1 MGLSKASVTRFAYAL
16 GFTGFAEL
24 RERLQKELLQR
35 NNRGFKDI
43 LDQSYRESPGAV
55 PHLYDFLR
63 EDMELLERT
72 MAKLSVEAF
81 EQAVEA
87 VLKAESITV
96 AGSRR
101 ARGLAV
107 ILAMTL
113 NNFLGNTRLAP
124 LYSGELADEIQR
136 LRPDGLLIAF
146 AFARYVRESVLM
158 VQLAARKGV
167 LTDYQGGMIV
177 STKAVEEF
185 GDNFRMNPIGTG
197 PFQLAEYVPRQYVR
211 LVRNEQ
217 YFRGVPQIEEV
228 VYRFMPDLR
237 SRELAFRAG
246 ELDVMEGLREQWWV
260 EDIQQMPGIVVDV
273 VGPGE
278 MRTLHYNMSRPP
290 FNDIRVRQ
298 AISYLINRDEIV
310 EIIGPSVTVPAYSP
324 VPPGYMA
331 HTDDVERYDYNPRRP
346 SSSWRRRVIPTA

>member
-1 MGLSKASVTRFAYAL
+1 MGEARC
-16 GFTGFAEL
+16 
-24 RERLQKELLQR
+24 
-35 NNRGFKDI
+35 
-43 LDQSYRESPGAV
+43 PGDRYTVRITLARPVPAV
-55 PHLYDFLR
+55 
-63 EDMELLERT
+63 
-72 MAKLSVEAF
+72 
-81 EQAVEA
+81 Q
-87 VLKAESITV
+87 VL
-96 AGSRR
+96 
-101 ARGLAV
+101 
-107 ILAMTL
+107 
-113 NNFLGNTRLAP
+113 
-124 LYSGELADEIQR
+124 
-136 LRPDGLLIAF
+136 
-146 AFARYVRESVLM
+146 
-158 VQLAARKGV
+158 GV

-177 STKAVEEF
+177 SKKAVEEF

-217 YFRGVPQIEEV
+217 YFRGVPQIEEI

-246 ELDVMEGLREQWWV
+246 KLDVMEGLREQWWV

-331 HTDDVERYDYNPRRP
+331 HTDDVERYDYNPEKAKQLLAEAGYPNGLNIGPVIISEVQPLLVPMQIIQEQLARHGVTMDLQVVDHQTFHDRIRQNMSNMVLYGAARFPTPDQYLTQFYHSASTVGKPTAVTNFSHYGSVIQGVDHLIDMAYATALISWAGHRGWPSRPRRP
-346 SSSWRRRVIPTA
+346 SLSRF